1 MEWRTTARGM
11 SVKFLPLQTT
21 GGLAHNAPS
30 RSGRQAAREM
40 LDDEELQRVYQW
52 VDEIPL
58 SRPKRSIARDFADG
72 VLVAEIVCH
81 YFPKMIELHN
91 YSNANGYA
99 QKIYNWCVRHREGV
113 CEQRA
118 PVISGSTYRLSPLPQ
133 EHAQP
138 EGLQEARLPAAEGG
152 DGRAVQLPDAGGGE
166 TTEDAADEDGQ
177 VRPRTQGPWRRWRR
191 NQQVPTPPPPPCLP
205 GTARSVLRPVMRRA
219 TRGRSSRRR
228 RRAPSPRPRG
238 DQRRAGRRP
247 HGQGQQT
254 GRYASCSPR
263 RT

>member
-1 MEWRTTARGM
+1 MWSLNFQFAC
-11 SVKFLPLQTT
+11 SVRRPIVTPR
-21 GGLAHNAPS
+21 N
-30 RSGRQAAREM
+30 SGRLVARQGLVRRM

-113 CEQRA
+113 CEPRA
-118 PVISGSTYRLSPLPQ
+118 PVISGSTHRLSPLPQ

-152 DGRAVQLPDAGGGE
+152 DGRAVQLPDAGGRE

-177 VRPRTQGPWRRWRR
+177 VRPRTHGPW
-191 NQQVPTPPPPPCLP
+191 L
-205 GTARSVLRPVMRRA
+205 
-219 TRGRSSRRR
+219 RRR
-228 RRAPSPRPRG
+228 RMPARTHPALPPASQVRREACC
-238 DQRRAGRRP
+238 DQ
-247 HGQGQQT
+247 
-254 GRYASCSPR
+254 
-263 RT
+263 